1 MHPSSSAQKGRHGQ
15 NVFDRVMQSFQNAR
29 LNISKKSLRML
40 CLAACLIAASIAAR
54 AQDCSI
60 VVDGTDQAAIQ
71 SALDMAVGPCVVII
85 PPGRYQI
92 EGTLL
97 GALEEGVTRR
107 ELNDF
112 GCPDKS
118 RCGLI
123 FHSCFSFLEFLRIS
137 DFGLTRT
144 LPALMSSSRK

>member
-40 CLAACLIAASIAAR
+40 CLAAGLIAASIAAR

-97 GALEEGVTRR
+97 FRDDDVTLMGSGAENTVLFR
-107 ELNDF
+107 ETDGTNT
-112 GCPDKS
+112 S
-118 RCGLI
+118 
-123 FHSCFSFLEFLRIS
+123 
-137 DFGLTRT
+137 
-144 LPALMSSSRK
+144 M

>member
-1 MHPSSSAQKGRHGQ
+1 MHPSSSTLRGRHGQ
-15 NVFDRVMQSFQNAR
+15 NVFDRVTQSFHNAR
-29 LNISKKSLRML
+29 LSNSKKGVRML
-40 CLAACLIAASIAAR
+40 CVAACLIAASITAR

-71 SALDMAVGPCVVII
+71 SALGAAVGPCVVII

-123 FHSCFSFLEFLRIS
+123 F
-137 DFGLTRT
+137 
-144 LPALMSSSRK
+144 